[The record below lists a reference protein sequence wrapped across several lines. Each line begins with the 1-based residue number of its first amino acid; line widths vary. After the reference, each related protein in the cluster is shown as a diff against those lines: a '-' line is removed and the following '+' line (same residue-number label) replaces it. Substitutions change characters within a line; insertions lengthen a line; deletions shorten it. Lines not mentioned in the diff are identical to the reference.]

1 MKPRIYSKEEHK
13 IDVNQI
19 DPKVLY
25 ILEKLRKANYVAYL
39 VGGGVRDL
47 LLNEKP
53 KDFDVSTSAKPEEIR
68 HLFSSAVLIGKRFR
82 LAHVRFGRKVIEVS
96 TFRAGDIENEQL
108 ITEDNIWGDP
118 EQDVLRRDFTIN
130 GLFYDSEKEQLIDY
144 VGGYLDIQKRYL
156 RVIGHPRLRFKQ
168 DPVRMIRCLKFQ
180 ARYHFELDKEMK
192 EALASCKTEIVKS
205 AWARILEELL
215 RMLESKSAVP
225 FFKLMTQHQLLK
237 QLTPNLSDFLETEEG
252 HVIYDYLQVASKM
265 AQTQH
270 QTPLKRPVLLCCLI
284 FPLLEKHLKVCSFR
298 RKKPLHLGE
307 VYQESIELIDTVF
320 GPCFRLPRRLKIMT
334 LDILVSQYRITPLSG
349 IKKRKPKIPCVS
361 HFDLALQFLSVRVKV
376 SPSLEEIAL
385 EWTQLFK
392 KRPQLR
398 NSNRRKT
405 RKRRTFRKR
414 V

>member
-1 MKPRIYSKEEHK
+1 MKPRIYSKEEHN

-19 DPKVLY
+19 DPEVLY
-25 ILEKLRKANYVAYL
+25 ILEKLRKADYVAYL

-47 LLNEKP
+47 LLNQKP

-68 HLFSSAVLIGKRFR
+68 ALFSSAVLIGKRFR
-82 LAHVRFGRKVIEVS
+82 LAHIRFGRKVIEVS

-108 ITEDNIWGDP
+108 ITEDNIWGDAK
-118 EQDVLRRDFTIN
+118 QDVLRRDFTIN

-144 VGGYLDIQKRYL
+144 VGGYLDIQKKYL
-156 RVIGHPRLRFKQ
+156 RVIGNPCLRFKQ

-192 EALASCKTEIVKS
+192 EALARCKTEIVKS

-215 RMLESKSAVP
+215 RMLESKSAAS
-225 FFKLMTQHQLLK
+225 FFKLMTHHQLLK
-237 QLTPNLSDFLETEEG
+237 QLTPDLSSFLETEEG
-252 HVIYDYLQVASKM
+252 HVTYNYLQVAGEM
-265 AQTQH
+265 AQTEH

-284 FPLLEKHLKVCSFR
+284 FSLLEKHLRVCSFR

-307 VYQESIELIDTVF
+307 IYQETIELIDTIF
-320 GPCFRLPRRLKIMT
+320 GFHFRLPRRLKIMT

-349 IKKRKPKIPCVS
+349 TKKRRAKIPYVS
-361 HFDLALQFLSVRVKV
+361 YFDLALQFLSVRAKV
-376 SPSLEEIAL
+376 DPSLKGIAL

-392 KRPQLR
+392 KIPQIWDR
-398 NSNRRKT
+398 NRRKP
-405 RKRRTFRKR
+405 RKRRIFRKR